1 MFKKSKYGEII
12 KEVEGKYILVPM
24 IDGGELYEE
33 YFQFLKDGNT
43 IETIDYSPSN
53 YDEKELNKLQYE
65 ELKPT
70 DWYFI
75 RQLETGE
82 EIPED
87 IMVERD
93 LIRKKYS
100 YNEKP

>member
-53 YDEKELNKLQYE
+53 YDEKELNKLQYA
-65 ELKPT
+65 ELRST
-70 DWYFI
+70 DWYVI
-75 RQLETGE
+75 RRSDTGE
-82 EIPED
+82 EIPQE
-87 IMVERD
+87 IID
-93 LIRKKYS
+93 LRNEIRTRYGNLKR
-100 YNEKP
+100 